1 MFITLV
7 VTEKV
12 KLTYNNIV
20 YGVLELK
27 EKYVPNKVEEVNKAF
42 QTTDS
47 QHHGVKITYTWQG
60 QFINKNPSEK

>member
-20 YGVLELK
+20 YGVLELI
-27 EKYVPNKVEEVNKAF
+27 EKYVPNKIEEVKKAF

-47 QHHGVKITYTWQG
+47 QHHGVKITYT
-60 QFINKNPSEK
+60 

>member
-1 MFITLV
+1 MTLV

-20 YGVLELK
+20 YGALELK
-27 EKYVPNKVEEVNKAF
+27 EKYVPNKVEEVKKVF

-47 QHHGVKITYTWQG
+47 QHHEIVDESISDDIQ
-60 QFINKNPSEK
+60 